1 MSLESGGYSDK
12 IGNRYESRWIAYLL
26 FQLLEEKHSAIQ
38 VEPIGDDE
46 EGVDVLIK
54 EHSGEV
60 RMDQCKAS
68 NANNDHWTLSL
79 LNISGVLTKA
89 DKQILRDIKEF
100 NIVSPLASSSIG
112 ALLDSAKNSNDNP
125 DDFYKYQIE
134 PSTPRIKDFTSIC
147 NYLNLNTNCSD
158 TKKHVFNFLKKFNII
173 QYNSDKKTKEEL
185 LDKANLLF
193 TAPPEHVVAY
203 LRNCIVE
210 EDLLRHFITSS
221 KLKSLMESKGFTFR
235 VRPQDSRILPV
246 ISSIQSEFED
256 SIKPFFISK
265 TLIKRP
271 ELTEVVDSLS
281 ENLITFIHAD
291 AGSGKSAFLFNIYSE
306 IKKAGS
312 LCLPIRLDRNM
323 PETTGADN
331 YGKQLGLP
339 YSPVFCLD
347 YVGSNQP
354 KVIILDQ
361 LDAIRWSGSHSHNAL
376 STCKEIV
383 KQALQLNRSGHDVS
397 ILIACRSF
405 DIEDDQEI
413 SAWLENIDEDVEYIE
428 LALLE
433 EETVKQVIAPFI
445 NYDDLSTEQKRILKI
460 PLWLGIYID
469 ISKASGD
476 NPNFSTKLELIRAYW
491 EKCFRELNHNNIST
505 SEAENFVSQI
515 VNNMDKTN
523 LLSIPESSVSSSQR
537 SILSAFIS
545 IGILT
550 IQNKRVSFRHQAL
563 FDFKIGESMY
573 LLAIESIDLLLEE
586 LGNYSKQSLLK
597 REHLKYALNM
607 LFESSQKH
615 YSDAI
620 TGLLASDGIRFH
632 LQHLALMSLKTFKDI
647 KLKKPIHNL
656 ILYILSNPKYKELFI
671 SNVCWGNEGIVSFL
685 SEQRIINKWLSSDD
699 EILNNKTSRLLGSI
713 ADKEPNII
721 LKEITPFIS
730 HSDNKKRMIYQAL
743 PWDIEDDSDEVF
755 LTRVSL
761 LKQGCNHH
769 YIDWKKLSKKTPLRA
784 LTLIEEL
791 LYYYEDELKSSVR
804 FSDQRK
810 ESLTRRD
817 DWLSGDLEEIKHIA
831 IKFPN
836 ETFERLVL
844 IVYKFTNE
852 LDDDDSYENWFHREK
867 YLHSEIL
874 SSLTVGV
881 FNLLFESAKK
891 LFENSTSFPEI
902 IKKYLSSNNP
912 VIIYLTAHILIN
924 VQEHRADEVIDW
936 LLARPLERLGCG
948 NIYFEPKWNL
958 AGKLIKKFSP
968 YCSIDKFIRLE
979 NIIYR
984 MQSHK
989 TIDDMKWRLES
1000 TKRNIYYYYWWE
1012 CQYFLLPKLD
1022 NSRTSNETSQLIIT
1036 LSRRFKNHSEDDF
1049 CLVSRTTGG
1058 AVVSPLPV
1066 PNVLSNKAWRKLI
1079 LSPSNRHNR
1088 HYWRQKSENVVAESS
1103 TEQFSRSLDT
1113 AVANEPIR
1121 FAKFALTL
1129 PSSIEAQYIKAFYYG
1144 LRTVDSKNVNE
1155 NYQHQWKSC
1164 SPALVEKVINH
1175 FGTQEKVISPLV
1187 RLLEQRI
1194 TEKGWTQFATNLL
1207 IKIATTSENPSIG
1220 KLNVTNSEN
1229 ETPEHATPHYLRTNA
1244 INSDRSTAY
1253 IAISRL
1259 MRVNKD
1265 IATKLKYL
1273 IETAI
1278 KDPHPAVNTTAVDM
1292 LLAYW
1297 EYDKE
1302 YVFYTFIDL
1311 CNKDLRMSIGH
1322 NTHYFF
1328 NEGFHSFP
1336 ELFKPLVKKMMV
1348 STFDELKEQAG
1359 LQILARWFFYG
1370 YFENEIEEV
1379 LTGDVKLR
1387 KGACKVLKQFLGGDK
1402 YDEKLPK
1409 LLPIYERLVNDND
1422 KEIRRELN
1430 WHMKKNNNY
1439 DLMFFDIYA
1448 QSKAATEN
1456 LYYLFYSFEKIDGSV
1471 MKYHP
1476 YLVKLVNNIVSV
1488 DRSENS
1494 DFRVDVKES
1503 SITNL
1508 LMRIYDE
1515 ASEDEDEQVINE
1527 CLDMFDQLLASGLYN
1542 LAEKNKYLDNGL
1554 LN

>member
-26 FQLLEEKHSAIQ
+26 FQLLEEEHSAIQ

-54 EHSGEV
+54 DHSGET

-79 LNISGVLTKA
+79 LSTSGVLTKA

-100 NIVSPLASSSIG
+100 NIVSPLASSSIS
-112 ALLDSAKNSNDNP
+112 ALIDSAKNSNDNP

-158 TKKHVFNFLKKFNII
+158 TKVHVFNFLKKFNVI

-193 TAPPEHVVAY
+193 TDPPEHVVAY
-203 LRNCIVE
+203 LRSCIVE
-210 EDLLRHFITSS
+210 EDLLRHVITSS
-221 KLKSLMESKGFTFR
+221 KLRALMESKGFSFR

-265 TLIKRP
+265 TLIDRP
-271 ELTEVVDSLS
+271 ELTDVIDSLS
-281 ENLITFIHAD
+281 DNLITFIHAD

-306 IKKAGS
+306 IKKTGS

-347 YVGSNQP
+347 YVASDQP

-397 ILIACRSF
+397 VLIACRSF
-405 DIEDDQEI
+405 DIKDDQEI

-428 LALLE
+428 LALLQ
-433 EETVKQVIAPFI
+433 EETVKQVIEPFI
-445 NYDDLSTEQKRILKI
+445 NYDELSTEQKRILKI
-460 PLWLGIYID
+460 PLWLGIYIE
-469 ISKASGD
+469 ISKASEVS
-476 NPNFSTKLELIRAYW
+476 PNFSTKLELIRAYW
-491 EKCFRELNHNNIST
+491 EKSYKELNKQNINT
-505 SEAENFVSQI
+505 TEAENFVNHI
-515 VNNMDKTN
+515 VKSMDKTN
-523 LLSIPESSVSSSQR
+523 LLSIPESSISSSQR

-550 IQNKRVSFRHQAL
+550 SQKKRVSFRHQAL

-573 LLAIESIDLLLEE
+573 LLATESIDLLLKE
-586 LGNYSKQSLLK
+586 LGDHSKQSLLK

-607 LFESSQKH
+607 LFESSQKN

-620 TGLLASDGIRFH
+620 TGLLESDEIRFH
-632 LQHLALMSLKTFKDI
+632 LQHLALMSLKAFKDI
-647 KLKKPIHNL
+647 KFKKPIHNL

-671 SNVCWGNEGIVSFL
+671 SNVCWGNESIITLL
-685 SEQRIINKWLSSDD
+685 SDQGIINNWLSSKDD
-699 EILNNKTSRLLGSI
+699 NLNSKTSRLLGSL
-713 ADKEPNII
+713 ADKKPNIV

-730 HSDNKKRMIYQAL
+730 HSENKNRMLYQAL
-743 PWDIEDDSDEVF
+743 PWDIEDDTDDIF
-755 LTRVSL
+755 CIRLSL

-769 YIDWKKLSKKTPLRA
+769 HIDWKKLSKKAPLRA

-791 LYYYEDELKSSVR
+791 LYYYEEELKSSDR
-804 FSDQRK
+804 FSNQSK
-810 ESLTRRD
+810 QNLTGRD

-831 IKFPN
+831 ITFPN
-836 ETFERLVL
+836 ETFERLAL

-852 LDDDDSYENWFHREK
+852 LDDDYSYENWFHREE
-867 YLHSEIL
+867 YLHSEVL

-891 LFENSTSFPEI
+891 LLENSTSFPEI
-902 IKKYLSSNNP
+902 VKRYLSCNNP
-912 VIIYLTAHILIN
+912 VITYLTAHILIN
-924 VQEHRADEVIDW
+924 VPEHRADEVIGW
-936 LLARPLERLGCG
+936 LLVNPIRKLGCG

-968 YCSIDKFIRLE
+968 YCSVDKFVSLE

-989 TIDDMKWRLES
+989 AIDDVKWRLES

-1012 CQYFLLPKLD
+1012 CQHFLLPKLD
-1022 NSRTSNETSQLIIT
+1022 KSRTSNETSQLIKV
-1036 LSRRFKNHSEDDF
+1036 LSRKFSKYSDDDF
-1049 CLVSRTTGG
+1049 CLNSNTSGG
-1058 AVVSPLPV
+1058 TVVSPILV
-1066 PNVLSNKAWRKLI
+1066 PNELSNKTWRKII
-1079 LSPSNRHNR
+1079 LSPPTKHNR
-1088 HYWRQKSENVVAESS
+1088 HHWRQLSEDVVTESS
-1103 TEQFSRSLDT
+1103 TGQFSNSLGT
-1113 AVANEPIR
+1113 AVLNEPIR
-1121 FAKFALTL
+1121 FAKLALSL
-1129 PSSIEAQYIKAFYYG
+1129 PSSIEFQYIKSFYNG
-1144 LRTVDSKNVNE
+1144 LSAIDTKNVNE
-1155 NYQHQWKSC
+1155 NYQSQWKSC
-1164 SPALVEKVINH
+1164 PPALVENVINH
-1175 FGTQEKVISPLV
+1175 FGIQEKVITSLV
-1187 RLLEQRI
+1187 WLLQNRI
-1194 TEKGWTQFATNLL
+1194 TEKGWTEFATDLL
-1207 IKIATTSENPSIG
+1207 IKIATTSESPNIG
-1220 KLNVTNSEN
+1220 KLNVTNSDN
-1229 ETPEHATPHYLRTNA
+1229 QTPEQATPRLLRSNA
-1244 INSDRSTAY
+1244 INSDRSQAY
-1253 IAISRL
+1253 IAISNL
-1259 MRVNKD
+1259 MRVNEG

-1278 KDPHPAVNTTAVDM
+1278 NDPHPAVNTTAVDM

-1297 EYDKE
+1297 DYDKK
-1302 YVFYTFIDL
+1302 YVFHTFFEL
-1311 CNKDLRMSIGH
+1311 CNKDLRMSIG
-1322 NTHYFF
+1322 NGTHHFF
-1328 NEGFHSFP
+1328 NGGFNLYP
-1336 ELFKPLVKKMMV
+1336 ELFKPLVKKMMT

-1359 LQILARWFFYG
+1359 LQILARWFLYG
-1370 YFENEIEEV
+1370 YFEDEIEDV
-1379 LTGDVKLR
+1379 LTGDIQLR
-1387 KGACKVLKQFLGGDK
+1387 KGACKVLKQFLGSDK
-1402 YDEKLPK
+1402 YDEKLLK
-1409 LLPIYERLVNDND
+1409 LLPIYERLVNDPN
-1422 KEIRRELN
+1422 KEIRRELS
-1430 WHMKKNNNY
+1430 WHMQRNNNY
-1439 DLMFFDIYA
+1439 DLVFFDIYA
-1448 QSKAATEN
+1448 QSKTATEN

-1476 YLVKLVNNIVSV
+1476 YLLKLVNNIMSV
-1488 DRSENS
+1488 DRAENS
-1494 DFRVDVKES
+1494 DFRMDVKES

-1542 LAEKNKYLDNGL
+1542 LSENNKYLDNGL